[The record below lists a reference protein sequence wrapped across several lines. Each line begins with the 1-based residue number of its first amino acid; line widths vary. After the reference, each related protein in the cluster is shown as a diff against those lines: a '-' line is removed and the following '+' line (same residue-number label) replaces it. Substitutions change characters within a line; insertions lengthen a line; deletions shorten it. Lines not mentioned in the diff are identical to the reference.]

1 MESIPGEWNPFAIF
15 FLAVCGER
23 PEENPTTTATA
34 KKQKKSI
41 LIYLRNDKKVGNRAN
56 GPKKREKDA
65 EKRETTRKI
74 IANKENRLK
83 IRFKSSFKSFK
94 LIPVNLINLKL
105 TKQFNINEPKCLL
118 TVQSSCTQN
127 FW

>member
-34 KKQKKSI
+34 KKQKNSI

-56 GPKKREKDA
+56 GPEKERERRRKKGNDQKNNC
-65 EKRETTRKI
+65 K
-74 IANKENRLK
+74 
-83 IRFKSSFKSFK
+83 
-94 LIPVNLINLKL
+94 
-105 TKQFNINEPKCLL
+105 
-118 TVQSSCTQN
+118 
-127 FW
+127 